1 MIFTVSLNLNIY
13 KEVSRM
19 RLTHV
24 SGDLFVD
31 ELSRQ
36 WRRYL
41 LKDTYAYE
49 LIYNPATGTN
59 R

>member
-1 MIFTVSLNLNIY
+1 MILTVSLNLNIY

-36 WRRYL
+36 WHRYL

-49 LIYNPATGTN
+49 LIYNPTTGTN

>member
-1 MIFTVSLNLNIY
+1 
-13 KEVSRM
+13 M

-41 LKDTYAYE
+41 SKDTCAYE
-49 LIYNPATGTN
+49 LIYNPTTGTN